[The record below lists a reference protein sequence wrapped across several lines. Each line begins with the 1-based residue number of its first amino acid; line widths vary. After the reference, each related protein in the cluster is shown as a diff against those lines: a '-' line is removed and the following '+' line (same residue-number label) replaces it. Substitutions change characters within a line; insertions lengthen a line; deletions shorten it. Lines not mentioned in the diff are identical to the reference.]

1 MGAETPARRQRTARE
16 LAEAMGASTRTIRRI
31 VAEPRD
37 EFLARAQHRRTRAVE
52 LRAQGLLYREIADE
66 MGLTTGT
73 VGRLLHDARREQQ
86 RPEGARDAS

>member
-1 MGAETPARRQRTARE
+1 MGAERAARRLRTARE
-16 LAEAMGASTRTIRRI
+16 LAEEMGASTRTIQRI
-31 VAEPRD
+31 WAEPRE
-37 EFLARAQHRRTRAVE
+37 EFLARANQRRTRAVE